1 MQLHMQSKNLIYNFN
16 QAQPNKHLI
25 EPGGKEL
32 KEYMQSKNDK
42 WNSIVCV
49 MVANLLYIKIHS
61 VLFTDLI
68 FMLHF
73 RKSIYVYRDLYKIN
87 PNLSLPVLFQ

>member
-25 EPGGKEL
+25 EPVGKEL

-49 MVANLLYIKIHS
+49 MVANLLYIKIRS

-68 FMLHF
+68 FIAPF
-73 RKSIYVYRDLYKIN
+73 
-87 PNLSLPVLFQ
+87 

>member
-1 MQLHMQSKNLIYNFN
+1 MQSKNLIYNFN